1 MSQPRIVRTVGR
13 SFEPMAFVVAVR
25 GDLATSRSTDARAA
39 QPGRISDRSTRSPN
53 ARTMGGARSTP
64 LEDARRVKNACNLH
78 RSTGR
83 LGHRPC
89 GHVAE
94 PGGACKWRS
103 HRQGRQPQSGGRSGV
118 LAPLLPPTLV
128 VAAPLASPLVVTITA
143 QWAGPSTARSVR
155 LIRLP
160 RARHA
165 RARR

>member
-13 SFEPMAFVVAVR
+13 SFEPMAFVVAVLGRFGDKPIDGCTR
-25 GDLATSRSTDARAA
+25 GAAR
-39 QPGRISDRSTRSPN
+39 PN
-53 ARTMGGARSTP
+53 LGLQHAVTKRQNMGGARSTP
-64 LEDARRVKNACNLH
+64 LEDARRDKNACNLH

-143 QWAGPSTARSVR
+143 RRAGRPTVPARS
-155 LIRLP
+155 P
-160 RARHA
+160 HSMAA
-165 RARR
+165 K

>member
-13 SFEPMAFVVAVR
+13 SFEPMAFVVAVLGRFGDKPIDGCTR
-25 GDLATSRSTDARAA
+25 GAARPTLGPQHAVA
-39 QPGRISDRSTRSPN
+39 KRQN
-53 ARTMGGARSTP
+53 MGGARSTP

-128 VAAPLASPLVVTITA
+128 VAAPLAPPLVVTVTA

-160 RARHA
+160 RARH
-165 RARR
+165 